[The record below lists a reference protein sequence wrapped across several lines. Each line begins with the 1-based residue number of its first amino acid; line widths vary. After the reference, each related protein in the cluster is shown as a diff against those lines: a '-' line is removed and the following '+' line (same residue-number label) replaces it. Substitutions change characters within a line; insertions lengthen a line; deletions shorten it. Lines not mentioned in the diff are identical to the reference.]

1 MVSDVSPS
9 RGVRMLS
16 SCLGCDAEPL
26 SLFLSVAVE
35 FITLAAHQNI
45 QKHGPRVSNQT
56 SIGEP
61 VQPNRSAA
69 M

>member
-1 MVSDVSPS
+1 MVSDVSLS

-16 SCLGCDAEPL
+16 SCLRCDAEPL
-26 SLFLSVAVE
+26 SLCVAVE
-35 FITLAAHQNI
+35 FITLGAHQNI

>member
-1 MVSDVSPS
+1 MLSDVSLS

-16 SCLGCDAEPL
+16 SCLHCDAEPL
-26 SLFLSVAVE
+26 SLLSVAVE
-35 FITLAAHQNI
+35 FITLGAHQNI
-45 QKHGPRVSNQT
+45 QKRGPRVSNQT